1 MTRTSRPSARLIDD
15 QARATMKNE
24 FTHPEAGPLTIER
37 SSRPGV
43 KILVASGVALAA
55 TAAVIAASH
64 VLAPSVDQA
73 VAAAP
78 PSVGVSVPLQREVEG
93 RLEFLGQFS
102 AVQQV
107 DLRAQVGGTLTKI
120 AFKDGDIVQKGDLL
134 FLIDPTPYQIKF
146 SEATAHLESASARLG
161 LTNRELTRAESLK
174 KTGAGT
180 VENADQ
186 KVAEQRAAQA
196 AVDDALA
203 AVRDARF
210 DLDHTRITAPFTGRI
225 GTHEVSVGNLI
236 SGSRAGASPTT
247 LLATLVSTD
256 SVYLNFD
263 MSEADYMT
271 FLRDR
276 QKQGGPLAE
285 KVQIALADESHFI
298 HEGTLDFID
307 NSLDRTSG
315 TIHARATVSNP
326 DLLLTP
332 GGFARVRVE
341 VAPPTPALL
350 VPDASVLPD
359 QSQHIVLTVGP
370 HNVVTTK
377 LVQIGDLRDGLRVI
391 RSGLTT
397 SDRVIVRG
405 IPTARPGAAVSPHAE
420 PIELTPNSDRGSVG
434 S

>member
-1 MTRTSRPSARLIDD
+1 
-15 QARATMKNE
+15 MKNE
-24 FTHPEAGPLTIER
+24 FTHPEGGPLTIER

-43 KILVASGVALAA
+43 KVLVASGVALAA
-55 TAAVIAASH
+55 AVVVIAASH

-93 RLEFLGQFS
+93 RLDFLGQFS

-107 DLRAQVGGTLTKI
+107 DLRAQVGGTLIKI
-120 AFKDGDIVQKGDLL
+120 GFKDGEIVHKGDLL

-146 SEATAHLESASARLG
+146 SEATAQLESARARLG
-161 LTNRELTRAESLK
+161 LANRELTRAESLK

-186 KVAEQRAAQA
+186 KIAEQRTAQA

-236 SGSRAGASPTT
+236 SGSRAGTSPTT

-263 MSEADYMT
+263 MSEADYIT

-276 QKQGGPLAE
+276 QKQAGPLAE
-285 KVQIALADESHFI
+285 KVEIALADENHFT
-298 HEGTLDFID
+298 HAGTLDFID
-307 NSLDRTSG
+307 NTLDRSSG
-315 TIHARATVSNP
+315 TIHA
-326 DLLLTP
+326 
-332 GGFARVRVE
+332 
-341 VAPPTPALL
+341 APP
-350 VPDASVLPD
+350 S
-359 QSQHIVLTVGP
+359 
-370 HNVVTTK
+370 
-377 LVQIGDLRDGLRVI
+377 RM
-391 RSGLTT
+391 
-397 SDRVIVRG
+397 
-405 IPTARPGAAVSPHAE
+405 PTAS
-420 PIELTPNSDRGSVG
+420 
-434 S
+434 